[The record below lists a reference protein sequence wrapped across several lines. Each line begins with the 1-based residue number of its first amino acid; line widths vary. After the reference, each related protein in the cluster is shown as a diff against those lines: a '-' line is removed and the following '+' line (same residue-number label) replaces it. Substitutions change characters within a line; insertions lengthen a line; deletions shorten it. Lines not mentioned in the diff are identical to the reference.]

1 MYLREEK
8 GWRNPGCRSSNT
20 SAFRRPP
27 WCSAACPLGL
37 RKTEITYLGSVFTLE
52 LPSCPSCGLT
62 LVPEEL
68 ALGKMH
74 EVEQILEDK

>member
-1 MYLREEK
+1 MKELSASFGKYREYLCTNC
-8 GWRNPGCRSSNT
+8 G
-20 SAFRRPP
+20 
-27 WCSAACPLGL
+27 CPLEL